1 MIDCCTER
9 GILLEKLVELLD
21 GIEIRNF
28 QQEDMPLLGELYNSV
43 TSREN
48 AVFWWVGDPDNWVN
62 VFCAFE
68 KGKMVAKGQVSI
80 INIVPSG
87 RSSESKHSIYLNLKA
102 ISDREY
108 DLNLLGQLSPYL
120 FSRAVELKE
129 SLSKDYATLLCV
141 GNDSSEI
148 ANSQFFIQQ
157 KGFCHRESLYT
168 MQRDLNDSIP
178 DLQLSEDLQLTH
190 WTMESSQEENEYLEL
205 EADIWPDDPLGLER
219 LSQYKQNPLWTAMV
233 VREADTI
240 VGSLMAWR
248 EGDQGLIENV
258 FVRERRIAKYML
270 TQALNYLK
278 ANELNLLN

>member
-1 MIDCCTER
+1 M
-9 GILLEKLVELLD
+9 EKLVELLD